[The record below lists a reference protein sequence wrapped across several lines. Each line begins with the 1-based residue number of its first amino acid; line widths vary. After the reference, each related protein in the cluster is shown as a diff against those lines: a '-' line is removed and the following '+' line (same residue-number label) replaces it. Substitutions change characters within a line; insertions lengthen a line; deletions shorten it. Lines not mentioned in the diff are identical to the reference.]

1 MKVLLF
7 TDNLGAGGAQR
18 QLVGLSVLLKNRG
31 YTVKICCYQHVD
43 FFGQFLKDNGVEQCV
58 VPNSQNTK
66 LRIPVMARF
75 FSKEKPD
82 YVIAYQETPSIVACV
97 CKMLGCKYKLIVSER
112 TTTQVIHTRDKIR
125 FRLYRFADYIVPNS
139 FTQGEFIAQNYSTL
153 KQCTHVIPNFVDL
166 TKFQP
171 KYHLRGEVPKIMV
184 AASIVEHKNTLNL
197 IKAAAILKNEGYS
210 FMINWYGVL
219 NSFTTSQKK
228 YLERCEQIIHDLN
241 VDDCVNLFPKTTRIS
256 EIYREADYF
265 CLPSFYEGTPNVI
278 CEAMASGC
286 PIICSD
292 VCDNSRYVIESKN
305 GFLFNPHNPENIA
318 SKILKALNL
327 SNDNYQSYC
336 YNSRKIA
343 ETMFSEEKFVDKY
356 IGLLT

>member
-18 QLVGLSVLLKNRG
+18 QLVGLTVLLKNRG
-31 YTVKICCYQHVD
+31 YTVKICCYQQIN
-43 FFGQFLKDNGVEQCV
+43 FFEQFLKDNGVEQCV

-197 IKAAAILKNEGYS
+197 IKAGAILKNEGFS
-210 FMINWYGVL
+210 FMIN
-219 NSFTTSQKK
+219 
-228 YLERCEQIIHDLN
+228 R
-241 VDDCVNLFPKTTRIS
+241 
-256 EIYREADYF
+256 
-265 CLPSFYEGTPNVI
+265 
-278 CEAMASGC
+278 
-286 PIICSD
+286 
-292 VCDNSRYVIESKN
+292 
-305 GFLFNPHNPENIA
+305 
-318 SKILKALNL
+318 
-327 SNDNYQSYC
+327 
-336 YNSRKIA
+336 
-343 ETMFSEEKFVDKY
+343 
-356 IGLLT
+356 